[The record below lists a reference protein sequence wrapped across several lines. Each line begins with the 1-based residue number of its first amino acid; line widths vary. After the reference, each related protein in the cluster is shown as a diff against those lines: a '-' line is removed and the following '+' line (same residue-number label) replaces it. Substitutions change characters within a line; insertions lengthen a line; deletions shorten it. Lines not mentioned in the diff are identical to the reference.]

1 MRDAAR
7 QGDFQVAP
15 LQLLS
20 CVLIISFGSVPQ
32 FPLTSRGQE
41 P

>member
-1 MRDAAR
+1 MRDAAHQANV
-7 QGDFQVAP
+7 QGAP

-20 CVLIISFGSVPQ
+20 CVLIISFGSVPL
-32 FPLTSRGQE
+32 FLLTSRGQE